1 PRPTP
6 TPVNS
11 APAPAP
17 PPEPPP
23 KPKPTPTPTPRP
35 SATPVSY
42 PVYHPHAVHRP
53 ARRHTTPV
61 TYVLL
66 ITIPAIVA
74 VAALRPR

>member
-1 PRPTP
+1 M
-6 TPVNS
+6 
-11 APAPAP
+11 
-17 PPEPPP
+17 
-23 KPKPTPTPTPRP
+23 
-35 SATPVSY
+35 SY
-42 PVYHPHAVHRP
+42 PVYHPHAVHRS

>member
-1 PRPTP
+1 M
-6 TPVNS
+6 
-11 APAPAP
+11 
-17 PPEPPP
+17 
-23 KPKPTPTPTPRP
+23 
-35 SATPVSY
+35 SY
-42 PVYHPHAVHRP
+42 PAYRPHVIRRP